1 MKRLTDIEIINLY
14 DFSSAGVVTN
24 KVTGYVLTG
33 VLNCKGY
40 IRVGVRHNNLQRY
53 IRVHRFVA
61 LLHIPNP
68 NDYPHINHKDG
79 NKQNNC
85 VDNLEW
91 CTAKMNSDHARK
103 NGYYNNTIGENNK
116 RAILKDSDVVEIRK
130 RLSNGES
137 FKKVY
142 KDYTQISWWSFREI
156 CRGRAWKHI
165 SNLEHS
171 N

>member
-14 DFSSAGVVTN
+14 DIIKVGVVTN
-24 KVTGYVLTG
+24 KVTGHVISG
-33 VLNCKGY
+33 ILNSKGY
-40 IRVGVRHNNLQRY
+40 VRVTVTHNKLQRT

-61 LLHIPNP
+61 LLYIPNP

-79 NKQNNC
+79 NKQNNS

-116 RAILKDSDVVEIRK
+116 NAILKDSDVVDIRK
-130 RLSNGES
+130 RLSSGES

-156 CRGRAWKHI
+156 CRSRAWKHI
-165 SNLEHS
+165 K
-171 N
+171 